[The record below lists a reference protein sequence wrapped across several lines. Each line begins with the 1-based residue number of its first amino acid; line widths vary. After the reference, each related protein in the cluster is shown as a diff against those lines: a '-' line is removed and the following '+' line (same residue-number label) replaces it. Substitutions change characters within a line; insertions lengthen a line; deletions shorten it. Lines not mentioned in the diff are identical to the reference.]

1 MGRLFGTDGVRGV
14 ANEFLTCEM
23 AMRIGR
29 ATASVIVGRRRRRGV
44 FALGWDPR
52 TSSEML
58 AASVTAGLCSAGAD
72 VIMLGVIPTPGVAY
86 LIQKYKC
93 DGGIMISASHNG
105 PEFNGIKVFGGEGY
119 KVPDEL
125 EERIESLALS
135 GDIPL
140 SSPHDIGRVERAE
153 NAVHDYIEYLKSTV
167 LHSLDGMKIL
177 LDCSNGATSTVAE
190 KLFSEMGAEVT
201 VISADPTG
209 DNINLGCG
217 STSIENIS
225 SAVKGRGYDG
235 GAAFDGDG
243 DRCIAVDGEGRVL
256 DGDDIMAVCAL
267 DMKRRGKL
275 KKNTVVGTV
284 MTNFGFGRYCR
295 DNGIDLITTKVGD
308 RYVLEE
314 MLLGGF
320 SLGGEQS
327 GHIIFRDHSTTGDG
341 LLTALQLFS
350 LSARLGEGLTSLSG
364 QVEKYPQSSALVST
378 DSSGKLLFYTD
389 HRIRDAVDRAEA
401 ELGDRGRV
409 VVRPSGTEPLIRIMA
424 EGEDEDTIKRIT
436 EELRETVSAVLGGE
450 EECE

>member
-14 ANEFLTCEM
+14 ANDLLTCEM
-23 AMRIGR
+23 AMMIGR
-29 ATASVIVGRRRRRGV
+29 ATGSVMAGRRRRGI

-58 AASVTAGLCSAGAD
+58 AASVAAGLCSSGAD
-72 VIMLGVIPTPGVAY
+72 VIILGVIPTPAVAY

-119 KVPDEL
+119 KIPDEL

-140 SSPHDIGRVERAE
+140 SSPSDIGRIEPAS
-153 NAVHDYIEYLKSTV
+153 NASDDYIEYLKSTV
-167 LHSLDGMKIL
+167 LHSLDGMRIL
-177 LDCSNGATSTVAE
+177 LDCSNGAVSTVAE
-190 KLFSEMGAEVT
+190 RLFCDMGAEVT
-201 VISADPTG
+201 VIAAEPSG
-209 DNINLGCG
+209 ENINCGCG
-217 STSIENIS
+217 STSIDNLVAGIK
-225 SAVKGRGYDG
+225 KGEYDG

-243 DRCIAVDGEGRVL
+243 DRCIAVDSEGNIL

-295 DNGIDLITTKVGD
+295 ENGIDLVTTKVGD

-350 LSARLGEGLTSLSG
+350 LSARVGEGLNRLSG
-364 QVEKYPQSSALVST
+364 KVEKYPQSNASVHA
-378 DSSGKLLFYTD
+378 DSGEKLLFYTD
-389 HRIRDAVDRAEA
+389 RRVREAIERAEN

-424 EGEDEDTIKRIT
+424 EGEDAKQIERIT
-436 EELRETVSAVLGGE
+436 EELKAVLEALFDGE
-450 EECE
+450 KKEI